1 MSNLTFR
8 AATDAFD
15 TSFGT
20 NVITGNVPAG
30 TAAGDAQ
37 FVVVTGAAIAPTA
50 APTYS
55 TPSGWTLLG
64 SSSQFSLASGL
75 LNIRLWVFWRKAG
88 SSEVNQ
94 AFTASANCAMG
105 IVRSSYTNPDPNGF
119 AGQVVFGSGS
129 GTTVGVG
136 PLTTTRLNSLLQA
149 FVSQGTA
156 QSITPAAGFT
166 ERVDNATS
174 GISMADAIQA
184 AIGASGTK
192 NFTIPSSGDWVWA
205 FIEGYSNNTVTN
217 VETITFSDSQT
228 GVAKFAGSV
237 GESISLSDSQVAAA
251 HFTGASLESIA
262 FSDAVDG
269 VYRQIGSQ
277 AETLSLS
284 DSQDGVLV
292 SGSISQETIS
302 FSDSVDGQLDALGGL
317 NESVLFSDSVAGEF
331 SGVDSISESVTFSD
345 SLVGAFRAVGSVG
358 ESISLS
364 DVLAASADFQGLLAE
379 SITLTDLVDGIEPGE
394 AQNDEQITLLDSQS
408 AAAKFVAD
416 VSESIAFLDQF
427 SVAGDEPATGSP
439 HGFVI
444 TETAPKLWWKRK
456 PKALDEEE
464 AEQKVAKVVRVVERI
479 ALRQVEAQQPAP
491 AKEQKREVREAIAPL
506 VAEMPGFDWMTL
518 YRTILIELGRR
529 QQEQQAAE
537 LAQMEIAR
545 IQAMRRDE
553 DDVLIL
559 LMSL

>member
-1 MSNLTFR
+1 MANLAFR

-64 SSSQFSLASGL
+64 SSSQFSLAAGL
-75 LNIRLWVFWRKAG
+75 LNIRIWVFWRKAG

-105 IVRSSYTNPDPNGF
+105 IVRSSYTNPDPNGY

-217 VETITFSDSQT
+217 VESITFSDSQT
-228 GVAKFAGSV
+228 GIAKFAGAIGETISLSDSQVAVADFIGASLESITFADATDGVFRQFGDLAETLSLSDAQDAVLVSGSIAQETISFADSVDGQQDALGAVNEAVLFSDSVAGAFVGIDVVGESITFADGQTAAFRASSVV
-237 GESISLSDSQVAAA
+237 GESISLSDS
-251 HFTGASLESIA
+251 IA
-262 FSDAVDG
+262 
-269 VYRQIGSQ
+269 
-277 AETLSLS
+277 
-284 DSQDGVLV
+284 
-292 SGSISQETIS
+292 
-302 FSDSVDGQLDALGGL
+302 
-317 NESVLFSDSVAGEF
+317 SVAEF
-331 SGVDSISESVTFSD
+331 
-345 SLVGAFRAVGSVG
+345 LGAQDEIIVFA
-358 ESISLS
+358 
-364 DVLAASADFQGLLAE
+364 
-379 SITLTDLVDGIEPGE
+379 DLVDGIEPGQAE
-394 AQNDEQITLLDSQS
+394 ADEQITLLDSQT
-408 AAAKFVAD
+408 AAARFIANVT
-416 VSESIAFLDQF
+416 ESITLIDVV

-444 TETAPKLWWKRK
+444 SDTAPSLWWQRK
-456 PKALDEEE
+456 PKALDEQE
-464 AEQKVAKVVRVVERI
+464 AAEKVAKVVRVVERI
-479 ALRQVEAQQPAP
+479 ARQQVEAETPSP

-529 QQEQQAAE
+529 QQEQQAEE

-545 IQAMRRDE
+545 IQAIRRDE
-553 DDVLIL
+553 DDVLLL
-559 LMSL
+559 LMSI